1 MDNAPATTFYE
12 SFKEE
17 FGDKKVVDSPRPVN
31 LHTEVND
38 KEYHQWLGR
47 EIKTN
52 SALNNALSDRRLK
65 DFLNE
70 KEKHLIYASN
80 YPGDERLVDD
90 GLELDDNYRPSLGD
104 VKLMEQFVEDV
115 MDNAPATTFYE
126 SFKEKFGD
134 NTSNITNTEYQEWL
148 NTEIHPTFRM
158 VLDDPSENAK
168 FKRFVEEKRN
178 VVNSLRSN
186 LRKY

>member
-1 MDNAPATTFYE
+1 MKIVLKTLLITATALLLRFIA
-12 SFKEE
+12 
-17 FGDKKVVDSPRPVN
+17 VDS
-31 LHTEVND
+31 
-38 KEYHQWLGR
+38 
-47 EIKTN
+47 
-52 SALNNALSDRRLK
+52 
-65 DFLNE
+65 F
-70 KEKHLIYASN
+70 
-80 YPGDERLVDD
+80 
-90 GLELDDNYRPSLGD
+90 PSLQD